1 MKWQTPLAVGGITMP
16 VTTIVGQKPGPA
28 VLITAGIHGA
38 EYVGIETARR
48 LTALLDPNEIAGRVT
63 IVPCVNQAAFKA
75 RVPALNPLDQKNIN
89 RMFPG
94 NQKGTSSEQI
104 AAALTGLQDD
114 HDFYLDLH
122 GGDLHENLAAYV
134 YFQGDCD
141 SHVSEQGQELCRW
154 VDVPVRI
161 RSTARTGAYNSANH
175 RGTPSILIERGCA
188 GRWSETE
195 VAAYLRDVTSVLGAL
210 GVIENDGTLNQRRS
224 DDEQLEMEAYYE
236 GAPDDGL
243 WYPAVQAG
251 DKVSAGQ
258 ALGELRDF
266 NGALI
271 HEAIAKKE
279 GVVHYLSGT
288 LFVPKGV
295 DLVAY

>member
-1 MKWQTPLAVGGITMP
+1 MKWQTLLVAGGITMP
-16 VTTIVGQKPGPA
+16 VTTIVGKKPGPA

-48 LTALLDPNEIAGRVT
+48 LTALLRPYEIAGRVT
-63 IVPCVNQAAFKA
+63 ILPYVNQAAFKA
-75 RVPALNPLDQKNIN
+75 RVPAINPLDQKNIN

-94 NQKGTSSEQI
+94 NEEGTSSEQI
-104 AAALTGLQDD
+104 AAALTSLQDD

-134 YFQGDCD
+134 YFQGDCAP
-141 SHVSEQGQELCRW
+141 HVSDQGRELCRW

-161 RSTARTGAYNSANH
+161 RSTAKTGAYNSANH

-188 GRWSETE
+188 GRWSEGE
-195 VAAYLRDVTSVLGAL
+195 VITYLRDVTSVLAAL
-210 GVIENDGTLNQRRS
+210 GVVENDGTLNKRRT

-236 GAPDDGL
+236 GAPEEGL
-243 WYPAVQAG
+243 WYPSVKAG
-251 DKVSAGQ
+251 DKVTVGQ
-258 ALGELRDF
+258 TLGELRTF
-266 NGALI
+266 NGTLI
-271 HEAIAKKE
+271 HEAIAKKD
-279 GVVHYLSGT
+279 GVVLYLSGT